1 MNEQQTLLIA
11 TAASALGALIMVT
24 LLMRGIIKRRAEIKD
39 DPPDETMDQLGQPVR
54 FAALGRLVRPQTNE
68 ELSELRLT
76 LARAGLRNQEAVD
89 LYSVS
94 RVLALL
100 ASVCVFS
107 LWVWAVGFDGF
118 GLLFGSVLL
127 GLGYFGPVLWLRG
140 RTSTRQEALSE
151 QLPPTLDLLVTC
163 MEAGLG
169 LEQALS
175 RVASEIGF
183 SDPEMA
189 DELSVVVA
197 ELKAGL
203 SVGEAF
209 RKLADRVESDEVR
222 NLSGVIIQSATLG
235 ASLGRTLR
243 EYASSARRRRMLS
256 LEESAG
262 KVTAR
267 LTLPLTMCLL
277 PSAVIAMLGPAVVIV
292 FRTLFE

>member
-1 MNEQQTLLIA
+1 MTEQQTLLIA
-11 TAASALGALIMVT
+11 AAASALGALIMVI
-24 LLMRGIIKRRAEIKD
+24 LASRAFMVRRAEIAD
-39 DPPDETMDQLGQPVR
+39 DPPDETVDQIGQPVR
-54 FAALGRLVRPQTNE
+54 FAFLARLLRPQTNE
-68 ELSELRLT
+68 ELSSLRQS

-89 LYSVS
+89 LYNVA
-94 RVLALL
+94 RVLSLL
-100 ASVCVFS
+100 VSFAVFG
-107 LWVWAVGFDGF
+107 LWVWALSFDGF
-118 GLLFGSVLL
+118 TLIFGSVVLA
-127 GLGYFGPVLWLRG
+127 LGYYGPVLWLRG
-140 RTSTRQEALSE
+140 RTSSRQEAISE

-169 LEQALS
+169 LEQALA

-183 SDPEMA
+183 SAPEMA

-203 SVGEAF
+203 SVGEGF
-209 RKLADRVESDEVR
+209 RKLAERVTADEVR
-222 NLSGVIIQSATLG
+222 NLSGVIIQSASLG

-243 EYASSARRRRMLS
+243 EYAASARRRRMLA

-292 FRTLFE
+292 FNTLFE

>member
-1 MNEQQTLLIA
+1 MTEKETLIIA
-11 TAASALGALIMVT
+11 ALASAVGALLMVV
-24 LLMRGIIKRRAEIKD
+24 LAVRAFLAKRAMRVE
-39 DPPDETMDQLGQPVR
+39 DPPDDTVDQMGQPVR
-54 FAALGRLVRPQTNE
+54 FAFLARLVRPQTND
-68 ELSELRLT
+68 ELSDLRQM
-76 LARAGLRNQEAVD
+76 LAQAGMRNQEAVD
-89 LYSVS
+89 LYGVA
-94 RVLALL
+94 RVMSFLFGLALFAL
-100 ASVCVFS
+100 VGWATAFDPFS
-107 LWVWAVGFDGF
+107 LI
-118 GLLFGSVLL
+118 FGSMSM
-127 GLGYFGPVLWLRG
+127 GLGYYGPVLWLRG
-140 RTSTRQEALSE
+140 RTAARQEAISE

-169 LEQALS
+169 LEQALT
-175 RVASEIGF
+175 RVANEIGF

-209 RKLADRVESDEVR
+209 RKLAERVTADEVR
-222 NLSGVIIQSATLG
+222 NLSGVIIQSASLG

-243 EYASSARRRRMLS
+243 EYAASARRRRMLA
-256 LEESAG
+256 LEELAG

-292 FRTLFE
+292 FNTLFE